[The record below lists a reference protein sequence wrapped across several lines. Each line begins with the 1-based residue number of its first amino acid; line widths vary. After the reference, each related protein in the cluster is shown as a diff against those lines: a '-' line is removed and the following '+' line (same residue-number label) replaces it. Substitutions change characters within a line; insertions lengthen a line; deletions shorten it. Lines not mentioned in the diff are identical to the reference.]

1 MRSTFSQLYYI
12 NRAKVKTDGTTAVMC
27 RITIDGK
34 NTALTT
40 DIYCRPEDWN
50 AKKGEIS
57 IARDNNRLID
67 LHKRIDTLYDEQL
80 RENGV
85 ITPEILKNI
94 ITEKTKK
101 PTTLLQMG
109 EWERERLRIRA
120 NELNKV
126 NTYRQSK
133 SLQAHL
139 QEYLHSLG
147 KKDIPLTD
155 IDEAFGQGY
164 KVHLVKGKNLGP
176 AQANHCLIWLN
187 RLLWLGVDMEILR
200 CNPVE
205 NVEYEKKI
213 QTRHRFVNREDF
225 KKLLSTPMADDRM
238 EMFRHW
244 FIFSSL
250 TGLAYVDARGFYP
263 HHIGTTADGRRY
275 IRINRQKTKVES
287 FIPLHP
293 IAEKILSMNNTTDDE
308 KPVFPLP
315 TLNSAWTD
323 IHEIGF
329 AIGRTENLSAHMARH
344 TFGTMLVS
352 EGICLESIAKMMG
365 HSSVTYCIT
374 FPRTKCYEELFDY
387 PQGCL
392 RARHHQ
398 NDRGR
403 YYYHARQRRV
413 DDGGRDSRH
422 AFRPVSRGVPQ
433 DTLYI

>member
-1 MRSTFSQLYYI
+1 MRRTFSQLYYI

-40 DIYCRPEDWN
+40 DIYCRLEDWN

-57 IARDNNRLID
+57 IARDHNRLID
-67 LHKRIDTLYDEQL
+67 LRKRIDTLYDEQL

-101 PTTLLQMG
+101 PTTLLQIG

-133 SLQAHL
+133 SLHAHL

-187 RLLWLGVDMEILR
+187 RLLWLCVDMEVLR
-200 CNPVE
+200 CNPIE

-225 KKLLSTPMADDRM
+225 KKLLSAPMADDRM

-250 TGLAYVDARGFYP
+250 TGLAYVDACGFYP
-263 HHIGTTADGRRY
+263 HHIGKTADGRRY

-293 IAEKILSMNNTTDDE
+293 IAEQILDMYNTTDDE
-308 KPVFPLP
+308 TPVFPLP
-315 TLNSAWTD
+315 TLN
-323 IHEIGF
+323 
-329 AIGRTENLSAHMARH
+329 
-344 TFGTMLVS
+344 
-352 EGICLESIAKMMG
+352 IA
-365 HSSVTYCIT
+365 
-374 FPRTKCYEELFDY
+374 
-387 PQGCL
+387 
-392 RARHHQ
+392 
-398 NDRGR
+398 
-403 YYYHARQRRV
+403 
-413 DDGGRDSRH
+413 
-422 AFRPVSRGVPQ
+422 
-433 DTLYI
+433 

>member
-67 LHKRIDTLYDEQL
+67 LRKRIDTLYDEQL

-94 ITEKTKK
+94 ITE
-101 PTTLLQMG
+101 
-109 EWERERLRIRA
+109 
-120 NELNKV
+120 

-200 CNPVE
+200 CNPIE

-225 KKLLSTPMADDRM
+225 KNLHTWMPVAST
-238 EMFRHW
+238 
-244 FIFSSL
+244 L
-250 TGLAYVDARGFYP
+250 T
-263 HHIGTTADGRRY
+263 T
-275 IRINRQKTKVES
+275 S
-287 FIPLHP
+287 
-293 IAEKILSMNNTTDDE
+293 
-308 KPVFPLP
+308 
-315 TLNSAWTD
+315 
-323 IHEIGF
+323 
-329 AIGRTENLSAHMARH
+329 
-344 TFGTMLVS
+344 
-352 EGICLESIAKMMG
+352 
-365 HSSVTYCIT
+365 
-374 FPRTKCYEELFDY
+374 
-387 PQGCL
+387 
-392 RARHHQ
+392 
-398 NDRGR
+398 
-403 YYYHARQRRV
+403 ARQPTVGAISASTDRR
-413 DDGGRDSRH
+413 RKWSRSSH
-422 AFRPVSRGVPQ
+422 CTP
-433 DTLYI
+433 

>member
-67 LHKRIDTLYDEQL
+67 LRKRIDTLYDEQL
-80 RENGV
+80 RKNGV

-147 KKDIPLTD
+147 KKDIPLTE

-176 AQANHCLIWLN
+176 TQANHCLIWLN
-187 RLLWLGVDMEILR
+187 RL
-200 CNPVE
+200 
-205 NVEYEKKI
+205 
-213 QTRHRFVNREDF
+213 VNREDF
-225 KKLLSTPMADDRM
+225 KKLLATPMADERM
-238 EMFRHW
+238 EMLRHW

-263 HHIGTTADGRRY
+263 HHIGTTANGRRY

-293 IAEKILSMNNTTDDE
+293 IAEKILSMYNTTDDE

-365 HSSVTYCIT
+365 HSSVKSTQVYAKVTDDNISRDKDKLQKRREEKGLT
-374 FPRTKCYEELFDY
+374 TSDTTAEHNKALLQKKLDRPKELLREDPRLAVKKV
-387 PQGCL
+387 
-392 RARHHQ
+392 
-398 NDRGR
+398 GR
-403 YYYHARQRRV
+403 PKKNLLYHIPK
-413 DDGGRDSRH
+413 D
-422 AFRPVSRGVPQ
+422 
-433 DTLYI
+433 

>member
-67 LHKRIDTLYDEQL
+67 LRKRIDTLYDEQL

-85 ITPEILKNI
+85 ITPE
-94 ITEKTKK
+94 
-101 PTTLLQMG
+101 
-109 EWERERLRIRA
+109 LRIRA

-200 CNPVE
+200 CM
-205 NVEYEKKI
+205 
-213 QTRHRFVNREDF
+213 R
-225 KKLLSTPMADDRM
+225 
-238 EMFRHW
+238 
-244 FIFSSL
+244 
-250 TGLAYVDARGFYP
+250 
-263 HHIGTTADGRRY
+263 RRY
-275 IRINRQKTKVES
+275 
-287 FIPLHP
+287 
-293 IAEKILSMNNTTDDE
+293 
-308 KPVFPLP
+308 
-315 TLNSAWTD
+315 
-323 IHEIGF
+323 
-329 AIGRTENLSAHMARH
+329 
-344 TFGTMLVS
+344 
-352 EGICLESIAKMMG
+352 
-365 HSSVTYCIT
+365 
-374 FPRTKCYEELFDY
+374 
-387 PQGCL
+387 
-392 RARHHQ
+392 
-398 NDRGR
+398 
-403 YYYHARQRRV
+403 
-413 DDGGRDSRH
+413 
-422 AFRPVSRGVPQ
+422 RPVTAS
-433 DTLYI
+433 

>member
-34 NTALTT
+34 STALTT

-50 AKKGEIS
+50 AKNGEIS
-57 IARDNNRLID
+57 IARDNNRLLD
-67 LHKRIDTLYDEQL
+67 LRKRIDTLYDEQL

-164 KVHLVKGKNLGP
+164 KGASGERQEP
-176 AQANHCLIWLN
+176 RPC
-187 RLLWLGVDMEILR
+187 
-200 CNPVE
+200 
-205 NVEYEKKI
+205 
-213 QTRHRFVNREDF
+213 
-225 KKLLSTPMADDRM
+225 
-238 EMFRHW
+238 
-244 FIFSSL
+244 
-250 TGLAYVDARGFYP
+250 TG
-263 HHIGTTADGRRY
+263 
-275 IRINRQKTKVES
+275 
-287 FIPLHP
+287 
-293 IAEKILSMNNTTDDE
+293 
-308 KPVFPLP
+308 
-315 TLNSAWTD
+315 
-323 IHEIGF
+323 
-329 AIGRTENLSAHMARH
+329 
-344 TFGTMLVS
+344 
-352 EGICLESIAKMMG
+352 
-365 HSSVTYCIT
+365 
-374 FPRTKCYEELFDY
+374 
-387 PQGCL
+387 
-392 RARHHQ
+392 
-398 NDRGR
+398 
-403 YYYHARQRRV
+403 
-413 DDGGRDSRH
+413 
-422 AFRPVSRGVPQ
+422 
-433 DTLYI
+433 